1 MAKPNKEKTGG
12 GDKSKDPVLEQLRKM
27 AKKHNKKSTKSS
39 KKTKARANDS
49 MTPMTREAYE
59 KQRSIITTE
68 YDAQTGRMRRKRA
81 TGEILETI
89 VSKAQHLQINKMA
102 TLMDGLSYQ
111 KQSMLAAA
119 AAAVLPL
126 PSSPS
131 PSTHI
136 YRKYRLPSTAST
148 DTTASSTQDGSADHK
163 RSFTVDNLSALA
175 HFASSTDSLSTE
187 LTPSAAIRDRYYQSS
202 RYLLDNH
209 HADELEDNHL
219 LEEEEDTVYEEAV
232 GDVFDYRPGDSSLCS
247 KPKDTPSIYSVN
259 DSVISLR
266 TEYNGD
272 DSHSINSVRTVD
284 DCLQGR
290 STSLLG
296 ANLNSLAKTAKKVS
310 RSSSIFRAASNN
322 ADKSKRK
329 LEAFVPVRDQQS
341 NPSRDDSS
349 IRSVGGTTLLSKLSK
364 STAPMRA
371 KLSAISQFANRHQ
384 ARRIEHTPSLALP
397 GRKRVA
403 ESVYNIPYSSANSS
417 SVSLSQ
423 QRPSLS
429 ASRKK
434 TTFEK
439 AQSFTLNL
447 PKNLS
452 ASSSTTSTAS
462 SNYNSKFA
470 TGATLVEEP
479 VPINTAKTNEP
490 MPAIYPALLS
500 KVAEAFQERIVLSTR
515 SKDSIK
521 YKDVFNGKEA
531 VDKLAFIIKTNDRN
545 LALLIGRS
553 LDSQKFFHDVNYEHR
568 LRDSTQELYQFSRD
582 QLNMRPKSGIINPQ
596 DVSKISQPAAVVDE
610 DALPNGVF
618 TLLTDCYSPTC
629 TRKKLC
635 YSPRCPR
642 RQEQAKRSNAA
653 SSQKRGHSREKSNS
667 YLISQQE
674 ERLWINTVPKSLL
687 DTLTKDETKR
697 QENIYELIY
706 TEKDFVN
713 DLNYLK
719 EEWIQP
725 LLDAKN
731 QQQILG
737 DREAFVHEI
746 FWNIQEVL
754 QVNSNL
760 SKALLTRQ
768 AKAKVVDQI
777 GDIMLAHVAK
787 FEPFVRYGSHQ
798 IISKYAFE
806 TEKSTNPSFAEFVA
820 RTERLPQSR
829 KLELN
834 GYLTKPTTRLGR
846 YNLLLR
852 EILKHTPKDHPD
864 QETIPRVISIIAK
877 FLTDVNRETGKT
889 ENLFNLQLLNERIVN
904 KNISNFDLDL
914 MASNRQ
920 IIMKGTWK
928 KGSGSTESSEVLVYL
943 LDHCLLIMKSK
954 QNEEKYKLVK
964 KPIPLA
970 LLSIAFPDLTKRAST
985 IIPLGRPSNVSAA
998 DFSIASSSSLYDENN
1013 ADTSLNADYTSTT
1026 AAANINNIPKNGF
1039 PISFVHLG
1047 KQNSGGPFTL
1057 YATSLAIRKQW
1068 AEKIEGQRNALV
1080 EKHKVFNFQS
1090 INESFFSMFNKVN
1103 CIAVFDN
1110 GRSLVLGGDQG
1121 VYLKKEGS
1129 GDELIRILAMDK
1141 VSQIDILE
1149 QCNLILVLA
1158 DKILYTYS
1166 LDTLLSTESGMKR
1179 GRKIS
1184 SHVSFFKVG
1193 KIWDKS
1199 IQATAASGNP
1209 DQQVITVDGV
1219 EKTLVCFVRFN
1230 AMTSTIRALE
1240 PYETAKESSKKKN
1253 KNLGRLIRGNNEA
1266 LKVYKDLYIPG
1277 EASSIQFFKNII
1289 CVGSA
1294 RGFQM
1299 VNLSSAEVQSVLD
1312 PNDPGNNSVLGLH
1325 ENMKPI
1331 SMFRHKDGNILLC
1344 YSELAFYIDKKGKR
1358 VRKDWSISWEGNPTA
1373 FAFRFPYVVA
1383 FNSNFIEVRHM
1394 DTGDLLQVI
1403 PGNNIRCLRPDSTD
1417 RIHGVMDDRLA
1428 GSEVIF
1434 ELSLVDP
1441 YRRKISMIKNN
1452 RARTIF

>member
-1 MAKPNKEKTGG
+1 MQSDTLKQH
-12 GDKSKDPVLEQLRKM
+12 PVSR
-27 AKKHNKKSTKSS
+27 
-39 KKTKARANDS
+39 
-49 MTPMTREAYE
+49 
-59 KQRSIITTE
+59 
-68 YDAQTGRMRRKRA
+68 
-81 TGEILETI
+81 
-89 VSKAQHLQINKMA
+89 
-102 TLMDGLSYQ
+102 
-111 KQSMLAAA
+111 
-119 AAAVLPL
+119 PL

-131 PSTHI
+131 TTI
-136 YRKYRLPSTAST
+136 YRQYRLPSTAST
-148 DTTASSTQDGSADHK
+148 DTTASSIQDINADHK
-163 RSFTVDNLSALA
+163 RSYTVDNLSTLA
-175 HFASSTDSLSTE
+175 NFASTDSFSAE

-209 HADELEDNHL
+209 HADELEDDHL
-219 LEEEEDTVYEEAV
+219 LEEEEEEEEEEDTVYEEAV
-232 GDVFDYRPGDSSLCS
+232 GDVFDYRPGDSNLYT

-266 TEYNGD
+266 TEYNGA
-272 DSHSINSVRTVD
+272 DSRSINSVRTVD
-284 DCLQGR
+284 DRLQGR

-310 RSSSIFRAASNN
+310 RSSSIFRN
-322 ADKSKRK
+322 AEKNKRK

-341 NPSRDDSS
+341 LKDDSS

-371 KLSAISQFANRHQ
+371 KLSAISQFANRQH
-384 ARRIEHTPSLALP
+384 ARRIEHTPSLTLP

-403 ESVYNIPYSSANSS
+403 ESVYNIPYSSATSP
-417 SVSLSQ
+417 SVSISQ
-423 QRPSLS
+423 QRQSLNVNK
-429 ASRKK
+429 KK

-439 AQSFTLNL
+439 AQSFTFNL
-447 PKNLS
+447 SKNLS

-470 TGATLVEEP
+470 AGVALVEEP
-479 VPINTAKTNEP
+479 VPMTPIRTNEP
-490 MPAIYPALLS
+490 LPSIYPALLS
-500 KVAEAFQERIVLSTR
+500 KVAEAFQERIVLSSR

-521 YKDVFNGKEA
+521 YKDVFDGKEA

-568 LRDSTQELYQFSRD
+568 LRDSSQELYQFRRD
-582 QLNMRPKSGIINPQ
+582 QLNLRPKSGIINPL
-596 DVSKISQPAAVVDE
+596 DACKINQPAVDQ
-610 DALPNGVF
+610 DTLPNGVF

-635 YSPRCPR
+635 YSSRCPR
-642 RQEQAKRSNAA
+642 RQEQAKRSYTA
-653 SSQKRGHSREKSNS
+653 SASAPKRGHSREKSNS

-687 DTLTKDETKR
+687 DTLSKDETKR

-713 DLNYLK
+713 DMTYLK

-725 LLDAKN
+725 LLDTKN
-731 QQQILG
+731 QQQIVG
-737 DREAFVHEI
+737 DREAFVREI
-746 FWNIQEVL
+746 FWNITEVF

-760 SKALLTRQ
+760 SKALLSRQ
-768 AKAKVVDQI
+768 AKSKVVDQI

-914 MASNRQ
+914 TASNRQ

-998 DFSIASSSSLYDENN
+998 DLNIANN
-1013 ADTSLNADYTSTT
+1013 ALFYDDNNNNNSNNDTSLNTDYTSTT
-1026 AAANINNIPKNGF
+1026 ATNINNIPKNGF

-1199 IQATAASGNP
+1199 IQASAASGSP
-1209 DQQVITVDGV
+1209 DQQVITVEGV

-1240 PYETAKESSKKKN
+1240 PYETTKESSKKKN

-1312 PNDPGNNSVLGLH
+1312 PSDSSNNSVLGLH

-1373 FAFRFPYVVA
+1373 FVFRFPYVVA
-1383 FNSNFIEVRHM
+1383 FNTNFIEVRHM

-1434 ELSLVDP
+1434 ELNLVDNP
-1441 YRRKISMIKNN
+1441 YRRKTSMIKNN
-1452 RARTIF
+1452 RARIIF

>member
-1 MAKPNKEKTGG
+1 MEP
-12 GDKSKDPVLEQLRKM
+12 P
-27 AKKHNKKSTKSS
+27 
-39 KKTKARANDS
+39 
-49 MTPMTREAYE
+49 
-59 KQRSIITTE
+59 
-68 YDAQTGRMRRKRA
+68 AQQQQQQQQQQQ
-81 TGEILETI
+81 TI
-89 VSKAQHLQINKMA
+89 R
-102 TLMDGLSYQ
+102 
-111 KQSMLAAA
+111 
-119 AAAVLPL
+119 
-126 PSSPS
+126 PS
-131 PSTHI
+131 PSSTNI
-136 YRKYRLPSTAST
+136 YSRYRLPSTAST
-148 DTTASSTQDGSADHK
+148 DTTASSSQHDVCIDHK
-163 RSFTVDNLSALA
+163 RSYTIDNLSSLA
-175 HFASSTDSLSTE
+175 YFSSTDNILSTE

-202 RYLLDNH
+202 RYLQDNH
-209 HADELEDNHL
+209 HADELEQDHFMYD
-219 LEEEEDTVYEEAV
+219 EEEEEEDTGTEDTVYEEAV
-232 GDVFDYRPGDSSLCS
+232 GDVFDYRPGDSNFYS
-247 KPKDTPSIYSVN
+247 KPVDAPSIYSIN

-272 DSHSINSVRTVD
+272 DYDDGGDRRSINSIRTVD
-284 DCLQGR
+284 DRMQGR

-310 RSSSIFRAASNN
+310 RSSSIFRSSNN
-322 ADKSKRK
+322 NNSGNNTDKGSAKKKK
-329 LEAFVPVRDQQS
+329 LEPFVPVRDQYFKD
-341 NPSRDDSS
+341 NSS
-349 IRSVGGTTLLSKLSK
+349 IRSVGGTSLLSKLSK

-371 KLSAISQFANRHQ
+371 KLSAISHLASRHHH
-384 ARRIEHTPSLALP
+384 ARIEHTPAIALP

-403 ESVYNIPYSSANSS
+403 ESVYNIPFTS
-417 SVSLSQ
+417 
-423 QRPSLS
+423 PSP
-429 ASRKK
+429 AATAAPKKK

-447 PKNLS
+447 PRTLS
-452 ASSSTTSTAS
+452 ASSSTNSNAS
-462 SNYNSKFA
+462 SSNNNKFII
-470 TGATLVEEP
+470 GSTLVDEP
-479 VPINTAKTNEP
+479 ASMASIKTHER

-500 KVAEAFQERIVLSTR
+500 KVAEAFQERIALGTKL
-515 SKDSIK
+515 KDSIK
-521 YKDVFNGKEA
+521 YKDVFDGKEA
-531 VDKLAFIIKTNDRN
+531 VDKLAFIIKSNDRN

-568 LRDSTQELYQFSRD
+568 LRDSSQELYQFRQD
-582 QLNMRPKSGIINPQ
+582 QLNLRPKSGVVHPEAVAHSN
-596 DVSKISQPAAVVDE
+596 SKSAVE
-610 DALPNGVF
+610 DAFPNGVF

-629 TRKKLC
+629 TREKLC
-635 YSPRCPR
+635 YSSRCPR
-642 RQEQAKRSNAA
+642 RQEQAKRSHA
-653 SSQKRGHSREKSNS
+653 SSSSSSSLPHNSSSSSSSKQRGHSREGSSS

-674 ERLWINTVPKSLL
+674 DRLWINTVPKTLL
-687 DTLTKDETKR
+687 DTLSKDEKKR
-697 QENIYELIY
+697 QENIYELVY

-713 DLNYLK
+713 DLTYLK
-719 EEWIQP
+719 EQWIQP
-725 LLDAKN
+725 LLDTSN
-731 QQQILG
+731 PHQITG
-737 DREAFVHEI
+737 NRTTFVQDI
-746 FWNIQEVL
+746 FWNITEVL
-754 QVNSNL
+754 QVNSTL

-768 AKAKVVDQI
+768 AKAKVVDQV

-798 IISKYAFE
+798 IIGKYAFE
-806 TEKSTNPSFAEFVA
+806 TEKSTNPSFADFVTK
-820 RTERLPQSR
+820 TERLPQSR

-864 QETIPRVISIIAK
+864 QETIPRVMTIIAK
-877 FLTDVNRETGKT
+877 FLADVNRETGRT
-889 ENLFNLQLLNERIVN
+889 ENAFNLQLLDERIVN
-904 KNISNFDLDL
+904 KHISNFDLEL
-914 MASNRQ
+914 TASNRQ
-920 IIMKGTWK
+920 IIMKGSWR
-928 KGSGSTESSEVLVYL
+928 KGSGSAESSEVLVYL
-943 LDHCLLIMKSK
+943 LDHCLLIMKTK
-954 QNEEKYKLVK
+954 QNEEKYKLVR

-970 LLSIAFPDLTKRAST
+970 LLSITFPDLTKRAST

-998 DFSIASSSSLYDENN
+998 DINITSNNALYDDMDSSVDNYTNN
-1013 ADTSLNADYTSTT
+1013 NNNNNNNNNT
-1026 AAANINNIPKNGF
+1026 NNIPKNGF

-1047 KQNSGGPFTL
+1047 KQNSGGPTTL
-1057 YATSLAIRKQW
+1057 YATTLTIRKQW
-1068 AEKIEGQRNALV
+1068 ADKIEGQRKALV
-1080 EKHKVFNFQS
+1080 EKHKVFNIKS
-1090 INESFFSMFNKVN
+1090 INESFFSSFNKVN
-1103 CIAVFDN
+1103 CTAVFDN
-1110 GRSLVLGGDQG
+1110 GKSLVLGGDQG

-1149 QCNLILVLA
+1149 QSNLILVLA

-1166 LDTLLSTESGMKR
+1166 FDTLLSTESGMKR

-1199 IQATAASGNP
+1199 IQASSSSSSEAGSS
-1209 DQQVITVDGV
+1209 DQQAAIATAEGI
-1219 EKTLVCFVRFN
+1219 EKTLVCFVRYN

-1240 PYETAKESSKKKN
+1240 PYETTKEANKKKN

-1266 LKVYKDLYIPG
+1266 LKAYKDLYIPG

-1312 PNDPGNNSVLGLH
+1312 PNDESNNSILALH

-1383 FNSNFIEVRHM
+1383 FNTNFIEVRHM

-1434 ELSLVDP
+1434 ELQLVDP
-1441 YRRKISMIKNN
+1441 HRRKISMIKNN
-1452 RARTIF
+1452 RNRSFF